1 MKHTGNG
8 YHPFLLFWEK
18 CMKSPDALRRAME
31 QFEKTVGHTYQDR
44 SHAMEAL
51 IHSSWV
57 NENPEAGH
65 CSNERLEFMGD
76 ALLDFVMAVRLYR
89 LVPTLSEG
97 EMSRLRSLIVCETSL
112 AQVAQEIDLGNW
124 LLMGRG
130 EDRNGGRARPSILAD
145 ALEAVFGGIYLDAG
159 LQKASEIMDRMLEP
173 VIRAALSGEA
183 PSDYKTLLQE
193 DLQQSG
199 LVKIAYRV
207 VASTGPDHARV
218 FRVEVSCDGV
228 LLGEGAGRSKKEAE
242 QEAARQALQTRSTAV
257 GGKNAGIR
265 G

>member
-1 MKHTGNG
+1 MYHTGNG
-8 YHPFLLFWEK
+8 FHPFLLFWGN

-31 QFEKTVGHTYQDR
+31 QFERTVGHTYHDR
-44 SHAMEAL
+44 HHAMEAL

-57 NENPEAGH
+57 NENPEEDL

-89 LVPTLSEG
+89 QEPALSEG
-97 EMSRLRSLIVCETSL
+97 EMSRLRSLIVCESSL
-112 AQVAQEIDLGNW
+112 AHVAQELDLGSW

-145 ALEAVFGGIYLDAG
+145 ALEAVFGSIYLDAG
-159 LQKASEIMDRMLEP
+159 LQTASRIMEHLLEP
-173 VIRAALSGEA
+173 VVRTALSGDA

-199 LVKIAYRV
+199 LVKIVYRV

-218 FRVEVSCDGV
+218 FRVEVTCDGV
-228 LLGEGAGRSKKEAE
+228 ILGEGTGRSKKEAE
-242 QEAARQALQTRSTAV
+242 QDAARVALQKRCASKEA
-257 GGKNAGIR
+257 
-265 G
+265 